1 MDDNTTY
8 LGISNSSVNA
18 FLLQAIIYGLVILSG
33 IVGNSFVLIMYVVK
47 MRRTQRETR
56 YFIPILAAFDLLLC
70 LLAATIV
77 VGNYLPYIRVFND
90 VLCKTSHF
98 LLAIS
103 MMASNALLLTIAI
116 QRYLKVCR
124 PLGKQIDLFWRRFA
138 TVLVITTSIIYAVP
152 ILFISGVTT
161 STNIYNGM
169 NISIFA
175 CKSSNHHYP
184 TFQFVY
190 YLVMFGIGLANLV
203 VTVGMYTP
211 IMCAIYHHFK
221 INNFNKNPTDDPY
234 TMIIQGKGKDGAAE
248 MPSQTAKEEMQKK
261 RVHGDKKDGTETIPN
276 HCGEIAMP
284 CKKLIASNVNIS
296 MKTKTPTT
304 NFNVMF
310 FCIILIYL
318 ISYFPTVITIIV
330 LSQIQISVM
339 SSYFPWIRFL
349 LGFYVVNHAANPF
362 VYAHFDMKMRQNV
375 LSLCTRKRRQ

>member
-1 MDDNTTY
+1 
-8 LGISNSSVNA
+8 
-18 FLLQAIIYGLVILSG
+18 
-33 IVGNSFVLIMYVVK
+33 
-47 MRRTQRETR
+47 
-56 YFIPILAAFDLLLC
+56 
-70 LLAATIV
+70 
-77 VGNYLPYIRVFND
+77 
-90 VLCKTSHF
+90 
-98 LLAIS
+98 

-124 PLGKQIDLFWRRFA
+124 PLGKQMDLFWRRFA
-138 TVLVITTSIIYAVP
+138 TVLVIATSIIYAVP
-152 ILFISGVTT
+152 ILFISRVTT
-161 STNIYNGM
+161 STNIYNRM

-175 CKSSNHHYP
+175 CNPANHHYP

-248 MPSQTAKEEMQKK
+248 MPSQTAKEEMPKK
-261 RVHGDKKDGTETIPN
+261 RAHGDKKDGTETIPN
-276 HCGEIAMP
+276 YCGEIAMP
-284 CKKLIASNVNIS
+284 CKKLIASNVNIW

-318 ISYFPTVITIIV
+318 ISYFPTIITIIV
-330 LSQIQISVM
+330 LSQIQVSVM

-375 LSLCTRKRRQ
+375 VSLCTRKRRQ

>member
-8 LGISNSSVNA
+8 LGLSYSNVNA
-18 FLLQAIIYGLVILSG
+18 FLLQAIIYGLVVLSG
-33 IVGNSFVLIMYVVK
+33 IVGNSFVLIMYVGK

-116 QRYLKVCR
+116 QRYLQVCR

-138 TVLVITTSIIYAVP
+138 TVLIITTSIIYAVP

-161 STNIYNGM
+161 STSIYNGM

-175 CKSSNHHYP
+175 CNPANHHYS

-221 INNFNKNPTDDPY
+221 INNFNKNPTEDPY

-248 MPSQTAKEEMQKK
+248 MPLQTAKEEMPKK
-261 RVHGDKKDGTETIPN
+261 TDRKDGTEIIPN
-276 HCGEIAMP
+276 HCGEIEMP
-284 CKKLIASNVNIS
+284 CEIIIASNVNIG

-310 FCIILIYL
+310 FCVILIYL

-375 LSLCTRKRRQ
+375 VSLCTRKRRQ